1 MREIA
6 IVGFDQLPN
15 VRRTS
20 FSEVEMVQRVVA
32 GALEQS
38 GIDRKAID
46 FWCSGS
52 ADMVVGR
59 PFSFLAALDAIGAW
73 PPVSESHVE
82 MDGAWALYEAWV
94 RLLHGEDFQTSLV
107 YCFGETSTG
116 DIRNVLTT
124 QLDPYY
130 LAPLGLDTISLA
142 ALQAQALIDRGKY
155 SEKDFAEV
163 ARRNRKAAGT
173 NANAYLRDSEDVDT
187 LLQETPIVGTLRRHA
202 CSPITDGACAAVIAT
217 REYVEKHNLQPL
229 AWIRGFDHRI
239 DTQDLGGRDLADA
252 PSARLAAEKAGAK
265 DAPIDIAELHAPFA
279 PQELILR
286 DALGLDSST
295 TINPSGGA
303 LAANSVMVAGL
314 TRIGEAASALHR
326 GEGKRALAHATSG
339 PALQQNLICIL
350 EADA

>member
-15 VRRTS
+15 ERRTS
-20 FSEVEMVQRVVA
+20 FSDVEMARRVIT

-38 GIDRKAID
+38 GVERKAID

-52 ADMVVGR
+52 ADMIVGR
-59 PFSFLAALDAIGAW
+59 PFSFLSALDAVGAW

-82 MDGAWALYEAWV
+82 MDGAWALYESWI
-94 RLLHGEDFQTSLV
+94 RLLHGDEFQTSLV
-107 YCFGETSTG
+107 YCFGEASTG
-116 DIRNVLTT
+116 DLRNVLTT

-130 LAPLGLDTISLA
+130 LAPLGLDSISMA
-142 ALQAQALIDRGKY
+142 ALQAQAVLDGGKY
-155 SEKDFAEV
+155 TERDFAEV
-163 ARRNRKAAGT
+163 AYRNRKNAA
-173 NANAYLRDSEDVDT
+173 NNDNAYLRDSEDVDT
-187 LLQETPIVGTLRRHA
+187 LLQEEPLVGSLRQHA
-202 CSPITDGACAAVIAT
+202 CPPITDGACAVVIAT
-217 REYVEKHNLQPL
+217 REYVEAHDLKPL

-239 DTQDLGGRDLADA
+239 DTQDPGGRDLTDA
-252 PSARLAAEKAGAK
+252 PSARIAAEQAGAK
-265 DAPIDIAELHAPFA
+265 DGAIDIAELHAPFA

-286 DALGLDSST
+286 DAIGLDEHT
-295 TINPSGGA
+295 KINPSGGA
-303 LAANSVMVAGL
+303 LAANPMMVAGL
-314 TRIGEAASALHR
+314 TRIGEAASALSR

>member
-15 VRRTS
+15 VRRTPYS
-20 FSEVEMVQRVVA
+20 DVEMVRRVVS

-38 GIDRKAID
+38 GVDRKKID

-52 ADMVVGR
+52 ADMIVGR
-59 PFSFLAALDAIGAW
+59 PFSFLSALDAIGAW

-94 RLLHGEDFQTSLV
+94 RLLHGDDFQTSLV
-107 YCFGETSTG
+107 YCFGEASTG
-116 DIRNVLTT
+116 DLRNVLTT

-130 LAPLGLDTISLA
+130 VAPLGVDSISVA
-142 ALQAQALIDRGKY
+142 ALQAQALLDRGKY
-155 SEKDFAEV
+155 TEKDFAEV
-163 ARRNRKAAGT
+163 AYRNRKTAAN
-173 NANAYLRDSEDVDT
+173 NAYAYLRDSDDVDA
-187 LLQETPIVGTLRRHA
+187 LLQETPIVGTLRQHA
-202 CSPITDGACAAVIAT
+202 CPPITDGACAVVIAT
-217 REYVEKHNLQPL
+217 REYVEANALQPL

-252 PSARLAAEKAGAK
+252 PSARLAAEKAGVK

-286 DALGLDSST
+286 DALGLGEST
-295 TINPSGGA
+295 QINPSGGA
-303 LAANSVMVAGL
+303 LAANPMMVAGL
-314 TRIGEAASALHR
+314 TRIGEAANALYR
-326 GEGKRALAHATSG
+326 GDGKRALAHATSG